1 MKKIAFAAFSAAL
14 IASPSLAGNVEAVR
28 IEPEVIEAAAAASSA
43 DGMIIMGIMIT
54 IVLLAALSTSTG
66 SSYSMY

>member
-28 IEPEVIEAAAAASSA
+28 IEPEVIEAAAASSSA
-43 DGMIIMGIMIT
+43 DGLVVMGILVT
-54 IVLLAALSTSTG
+54 IILLAALNSSG